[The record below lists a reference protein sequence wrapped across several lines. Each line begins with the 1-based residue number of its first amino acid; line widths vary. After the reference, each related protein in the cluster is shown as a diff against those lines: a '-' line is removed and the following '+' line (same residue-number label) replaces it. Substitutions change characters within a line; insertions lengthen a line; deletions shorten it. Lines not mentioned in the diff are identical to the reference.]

1 MNGYNN
7 LQASGNDK
15 KIKRLSNG
23 ASEFLMLSENFDQL
37 FAALKRNQ

>member
-1 MNGYNN
+1 MNGCNN

-15 KIKRLSNG
+15 KIKRLNNW